1 MELVNSNIITA
12 SKLIR
17 RAKQIADVANSDFL
31 NYEELTDYL
40 NASWKNVYQTI
51 IQYNLNVFTVEANL
65 IGSGGVYPIPFD
77 CYQIKSVKN
86 PYTGVEIPRKA
97 DSESVYGSHYEIVN
111 NNLILGPSCGPVTIT
126 YWRKPY
132 FLSFPNATLET
143 AYNKSEDAEILDVCK
158 DAILIKDA
166 SDNYY
171 IKSLLTDSKLDLS
184 FIEPNEYEKVYLGN
198 NFIVGVT
205 EFQTTTAHTFVSYVV
220 KDFYG
225 NVIAEMNL
233 GIADYFIK
241 SDDGL
246 IYVGIFDTE
255 NPNKVNIVE
264 LDGTTAI
271 NSITLDSQ
279 PDNIICIDNE
289 FYNVEEDAMPIGIF
303 DCRPAYTTPDK
314 KLHLINEQFDRSK
327 DIVEFVSIPTM
338 GKLTCTNYGFLDFS
352 GKLYSNVPD
361 TQLSFPNNIFFD
373 CISYDL
379 AIRFLCKMNADSSG
393 VENLNKNAW
402 NQLTASIDQN
412 ADFPRVKLVRR

>member
-1 MELVNSNIITA
+1 MEYTNSNIVTA

-31 NYEELTDYL
+31 SYNELTDYL

-51 IQYNLNVFTVEANL
+51 IQYNLNIFTVEANL
-65 IGSGGVYPIPFD
+65 VGSSGVYKLPFD

-97 DSESVYGSHYEIVN
+97 DSESMYGSHYEIVN
-111 NNLILGPSCGPVTIT
+111 DNLILGSSCGPVTIT

-132 FLSFPNATLET
+132 FLTFPNATLET
-143 AYNKSEDAEILDVCK
+143 NYNKPEDTEILDVCK
-158 DAILIKDA
+158 DAILVKDA
-166 SDNYY
+166 ENKYY

-184 FIEPNEYEKVYLGN
+184 FIEPNEYEKIYLGN
-198 NFIVGVT
+198 NFIIGINGSNY
-205 EFQTTTAHTFVSYVV
+205 EV

-225 NVIAEMNL
+225 NLVFHGDIT
-233 GIADYFIK
+233 ADYFIK
-241 SDDGL
+241 SDDGI
-246 IYVGIFDTE
+246 IYIGVLDTD
-255 NPNKVNIVE
+255 KVNILE
-264 LDGTTAI
+264 LDNVTEVT
-271 NSITLDSQ
+271 SIKFTSK
-279 PDNIICIDNE
+279 PENIICIDNE
-289 FYNVEEDAMPIGIF
+289 FYFVEKDAMPIGIF

-314 KLHLINEQFDRSK
+314 NLHLINDQFDRSK
-327 DIVEFVSIPTM
+327 DIIEFVSIPTI
-338 GKLTCTNYGFLDFS
+338 GKLICTNYGFLDFS

-361 TQLSFPNNIFFD
+361 TQLSFPNNLFFD

-393 VENLNKNAW
+393 VENLNRNAW

-412 ADFPRVKLVRR
+412 ADFQVVKKVRR

>member
-1 MELVNSNIITA
+1 MNANSNIITA
-12 SKLIR
+12 ESLVK
-17 RAKQIADVANSDFL
+17 RAKQIADVSNSDFL
-31 NYEELTDYL
+31 SYDELVKYL
-40 NASWKNVYQTI
+40 NNSFLNVYQTI

-65 IGSGGVYPIPFD
+65 VGSGGVYKLPFD

-86 PYTGVEIPRKA
+86 PYTGIEIPRKA
-97 DSESVYGSHYEIVN
+97 DSASMYGSHYEIVN
-111 NNLILGPSCGPVTIT
+111 DNLILGNTCGPVTIT

-132 FLSFPNATLET
+132 FLTFPNATVST
-143 AYNKSEDAEILDVCK
+143 AYSKAEDKEILDVCK
-158 DAILIKDA
+158 DAILIKGVE
-166 SDNYY
+166 DNYY

-184 FIEPNEYEKVYLGN
+184 FIEPNEYEKFYLGN
-198 NFIVGVT
+198 NFIVGVK
-205 EFQTTTAHTFVSYVV
+205 EITTSAEHAHVAYVV

-225 NVIAEMNL
+225 NMIVENDM
-233 GIADYFIK
+233 GIADYVIK

-246 IYVGIFDTE
+246 IYFGIYDE
-255 NPNKVNIVE
+255 DGVNIIE

-271 NSITLDSQ
+271 DHISSK

-289 FYNVEEDAMPIGIF
+289 FYPVEKGAMPIGIF

-338 GKLTCTNYGFLDFS
+338 GKLICTNYGFLDFS

-393 VENLNKNAW
+393 VENLNRNAW

-412 ADFPRVKLVRR
+412 ADFPRIKLVRR

>member
-1 MELVNSNIITA
+1 MEYVNVNSNLTTA

-17 RAKQIADVANSDFL
+17 RAKQIADISNSDFL
-31 NYEELTDYL
+31 NYEELTEYL

-65 IGSGGVYPIPFD
+65 VGSGGVYKLPFD

-86 PYTGVEIPRKA
+86 PFTGVEIPRKS
-97 DSESVYGSHYEIVN
+97 DSASMYGSHYEIVN
-111 NNLILGPSCGPVTIT
+111 GNLILGPSCGPVAIT

-132 FLSFPNATLET
+132 FLTLPNATLET
-143 AYNKSEDAEILDVCK
+143 TYNKAEDSEILDVCK
-158 DAILIKDA
+158 DAILVKGVE
-166 SDNYY
+166 DNYY

-184 FIEPNEYEKVYLGN
+184 FIEPKEYEKLYLGN
-198 NFIVGVT
+198 NFIVGVNSQPST
-205 EFQTTTAHTFVSYVV
+205 EEFYYEV

-225 NVIAEMNL
+225 NLVFYGDIK
-233 GIADYFIK
+233 ADYFIK

-246 IYVGIFDTE
+246 IYVGVLGEDKINILEIDNVTE
-255 NPNKVNIVE
+255 V
-264 LDGTTAI
+264 A
-271 NSITLDSQ
+271 SIKFTSK

-289 FYNVEEDAMPIGIF
+289 FYPVEKNAMPIGIF

-314 KLHLINEQFDRSK
+314 NLHLINEQFDRSK

-338 GKLTCTNYGFLDFS
+338 GKLICTNYGFLDFS

-393 VENLNKNAW
+393 VENLNRNAW
-402 NQLTASIDQN
+402 NQLTAAIDN
-412 ADFPRVKLVRR
+412 AADFQVIKKVRR

>member
-1 MELVNSNIITA
+1 MESMTNSNIVTA

-17 RAKQIADVANSDFL
+17 RAKQIADVSNSDFL
-31 NYEELTDYL
+31 NYEELTEYL
-40 NASWKNVYQTI
+40 NASWKNVYQTV

-65 IGSGGVYPIPFD
+65 VGSGGVYKLPFD
-77 CYQIKSVKN
+77 CYQIKSIKN

-97 DSESVYGSHYEIVN
+97 DSASMYGSHYEIVN
-111 NNLILGPSCGPVTIT
+111 DNLILGNTCGPVSIT

-132 FLSFPNATLET
+132 FLTFPNATVST
-143 AYNKSEDAEILDVCK
+143 TYNKAEDKEILDVCK

-166 SDNYY
+166 ENKYY

-184 FIEPNEYEKVYLGN
+184 FIEPDKYEKIYLGN
-198 NFIVGVT
+198 NFIVGIKEST
-205 EFQTTTAHTFVSYVV
+205 YEV

-225 NVIAEMNL
+225 NLVFY
-233 GIADYFIK
+233 GDVKADYVIK

-246 IYVGIFDTE
+246 LYFGISDE
-255 NPNKVNIVE
+255 DGVNIVE

-271 NSITLDSQ
+271 KRMDVK
-279 PDNIICIDNE
+279 PENIICIDNE
-289 FYNVEEDAMPIGIF
+289 FYPVEKDAMPIGIF

-314 KLHLINEQFDRSK
+314 NLHLINDQFDRSK
-327 DIVEFVSIPTM
+327 DIIEFVSIPTV
-338 GKLTCTNYGFLDFS
+338 GKLICTNYGFLDFS

-361 TQLSFPNNIFFD
+361 TQLSFPNNLFFD

-393 VENLNKNAW
+393 VENLNRNAW
-402 NQLTASIDQN
+402 NQLTASIDAN
-412 ADFPRVKLVRR
+412 ADFMVVKKVRR

>member
-1 MELVNSNIITA
+1 MEHVNSNIVTA

-31 NYEELTDYL
+31 SYNELTDYL

-65 IGSGGVYPIPFD
+65 VGSSGVYKLPFD

-97 DSESVYGSHYEIVN
+97 DSESMYGSHYEIVN
-111 NNLILGPSCGPVTIT
+111 NNLVLGTSCGPVTIT

-132 FLSFPNATLET
+132 FLTFPNATLET
-143 AYNKSEDAEILDVCK
+143 NYNKSEDTEILDVCK
-158 DAILIKDA
+158 DAILVKDA
-166 SDNYY
+166 ENKYY

-198 NFIVGVT
+198 NFIIGINGSNY
-205 EFQTTTAHTFVSYVV
+205 EV

-225 NVIAEMNL
+225 NLVFYGDIT
-233 GIADYFIK
+233 ADYFIK

-246 IYVGIFDTE
+246 IYIGVVDTD
-255 NPNKVNIVE
+255 KVNILE
-264 LDGTTAI
+264 LDNVTEVA
-271 NSITLDSQ
+271 SIKFTSK
-279 PDNIICIDNE
+279 PENIICIDNE
-289 FYNVEEDAMPIGIF
+289 FYFVEKDAMPIGIF

-314 KLHLINEQFDRSK
+314 NLHLINDQFDRSK
-327 DIVEFVSIPTM
+327 DIIEFVSIPTI
-338 GKLTCTNYGFLDFS
+338 GKLICTNYGFLDFS

-361 TQLSFPNNIFFD
+361 TQLSFPNNLFFD

-393 VENLNKNAW
+393 VENLNRNAW
-402 NQLTASIDQN
+402 NQLTASIDAN
-412 ADFPRVKLVRR
+412 ADFMRVKLVRR

>member
-1 MELVNSNIITA
+1 MEYVNVNSNLTTA

-17 RAKQIADVANSDFL
+17 RAKQIADISNSDFL
-31 NYEELTDYL
+31 NYEELTEYL

-65 IGSGGVYPIPFD
+65 IGSRGVYKLPFD

-86 PYTGVEIPRKA
+86 PFTGVEIPRKS
-97 DSESVYGSHYEIVN
+97 DSASMYGSHYEIVN
-111 NNLILGPSCGPVTIT
+111 DNLILGPSCGPVAIT

-132 FLSFPNATLET
+132 FLTLPNATLET
-143 AYNKSEDAEILDVCK
+143 TYNKAEDAEILDVCK
-158 DAILIKDA
+158 DAILIKGVE
-166 SDNYY
+166 DNYY

-184 FIEPNEYEKVYLGN
+184 FIEPNEYEKLCLGN
-198 NFIVGVT
+198 NFIVGVNSQPST
-205 EFQTTTAHTFVSYVV
+205 GKLYYEV

-225 NVIAEMNL
+225 NLVFYGDIK
-233 GIADYFIK
+233 ADYFIK

-246 IYVGIFDTE
+246 IYVGVLTE
-255 NPNKVNIVE
+255 DKVNILEIDNVTE
-264 LDGTTAI
+264 VA
-271 NSITLDSQ
+271 SIKFSEK
-279 PDNIICIDNE
+279 PGNIICIDNE
-289 FYNVEEDAMPIGIF
+289 FYPVEKDAMPIGIF

-338 GKLTCTNYGFLDFS
+338 GKLICTNYGFLDFS

-393 VENLNKNAW
+393 VENLNRNAW
-402 NQLTASIDQN
+402 NQLTAAIDN
-412 ADFPRVKLVRR
+412 AADFQVIKKVRR

>member
-1 MELVNSNIITA
+1 MESVNVNSNIVTA

-17 RAKQIADVANSDFL
+17 RAKQIADISNSDFL
-31 NYEELTDYL
+31 NYEELTEYL
-40 NASWKNVYQTI
+40 NASWKNVYQTV

-65 IGSGGVYPIPFD
+65 VGSGGVYKLPFD
-77 CYQIKSVKN
+77 CYQIKSIKN
-86 PYTGVEIPRKA
+86 PYTGIEIPRKS
-97 DSESVYGSHYEIVN
+97 DSASMYGSHYEIVN
-111 NNLILGPSCGPVTIT
+111 DNLILGNTCGPVTIT

-132 FLSFPNATLET
+132 FLTFPNATVST
-143 AYNKSEDAEILDVCK
+143 TYNKAEDKEILDVCK

-166 SDNYY
+166 ENKYY

-184 FIEPNEYEKVYLGN
+184 FIEPDKYEKIYLGN
-198 NFIVGVT
+198 NFIIGIKEST
-205 EFQTTTAHTFVSYVV
+205 YEV

-225 NVIAEMNL
+225 NLVFYCDIT
-233 GIADYFIK
+233 ADYFIK

-246 IYVGIFDTE
+246 IYIGVLDVD
-255 NPNKVNIVE
+255 KVNILEIDNVTE
-264 LDGTTAI
+264 VASMKFT
-271 NSITLDSQ
+271 SK
-279 PDNIICIDNE
+279 PENIICIDNE
-289 FYNVEEDAMPIGIF
+289 FYPVEKDAMPIGIF

-314 KLHLINEQFDRSK
+314 NLHLINEQFDRSK

-338 GKLTCTNYGFLDFS
+338 GKLICTNYGFLDFS

-361 TQLSFPNNIFFD
+361 TQLSFPNNLFLD

-393 VENLNKNAW
+393 VENLNRNAW

-412 ADFPRVKLVRR
+412 ADFMVIKKVRR

>member
-1 MELVNSNIITA
+1 MESINTNSNIATA

-17 RAKQIADVANSDFL
+17 RAKQIADISNSDFL
-31 NYEELTDYL
+31 NYEELTEYL
-40 NASWKNVYQTI
+40 NCSWKNVYQTV

-65 IGSGGVYPIPFD
+65 VGSGGVYKLPFD
-77 CYQIKSVKN
+77 CYQIKSIKN
-86 PYTGVEIPRKA
+86 PYTGIEIPRKS
-97 DSESVYGSHYEIVN
+97 DSASMYGSHYEIVN
-111 NNLILGPSCGPVTIT
+111 DNLILGNTCGPVTIT

-132 FLSFPNATLET
+132 FLTFPNATVET
-143 AYNKSEDAEILDVCK
+143 KYNKAEDKEILDVCK

-166 SDNYY
+166 ENKYY

-184 FIEPNEYEKVYLGN
+184 FIEPDEYKKLYLGN
-198 NFIVGVT
+198 NFIVGINDST
-205 EFQTTTAHTFVSYVV
+205 YEV
-220 KDFYG
+220 KDLDGNLVFYG
-225 NVIAEMNL
+225 NIT
-233 GIADYFIK
+233 ADYFIK

-246 IYVGIFDTE
+246 VYIGVLDVD
-255 NPNKVNIVE
+255 KVNIFEIDNVTE
-264 LDGTTAI
+264 V
-271 NSITLDSQ
+271 SSMKFTLK
-279 PDNIICIDNE
+279 PENIICIDND
-289 FYNVEEDAMPIGIF
+289 FYPVEKDAMPIGIF

-314 KLHLINEQFDRSK
+314 NLHLINEQSDRSK

-338 GKLTCTNYGFLDFS
+338 GKLICTNYGFLDFS

-393 VENLNKNAW
+393 VENLNRNAW

-412 ADFPRVKLVRR
+412 ADFQVIKKVRR

>member
-1 MELVNSNIITA
+1 MESVNSNITTA

-31 NYEELTDYL
+31 NYEELTEYL
-40 NASWKNVYQTI
+40 NASWKNVYQTV

-65 IGSGGVYPIPFD
+65 VGSGGVYKLPFD
-77 CYQIKSVKN
+77 CYQIKSIKN
-86 PYTGVEIPRKA
+86 PYTGIEIPRKA
-97 DSESVYGSHYEIVN
+97 DSASMYGSHYEIVN
-111 NNLILGPSCGPVTIT
+111 DNLILGNTCGPVTIT

-132 FLSFPNATLET
+132 FLTFPNATMST
-143 AYNKSEDAEILDVCK
+143 TYSKAEDKEILDVCK
-158 DAILIKDA
+158 DAILVKGYE
-166 SDNYY
+166 DNYY

-198 NFIVGVT
+198 NFIVGINGSAY
-205 EFQTTTAHTFVSYVV
+205 EV

-225 NVIAEMNL
+225 NLVFYGDIT
-233 GIADYFIK
+233 ADYFIK

-246 IYVGIFDTE
+246 IYIGVLDVD
-255 NPNKVNIVE
+255 KVNILEIDNVTE
-264 LDGTTAI
+264 VVSMKFT
-271 NSITLDSQ
+271 SK

-289 FYNVEEDAMPIGIF
+289 FYPVEKDAMPIGIF

-327 DIVEFVSIPTM
+327 DIVEFVNIPTM
-338 GKLTCTNYGFLDFS
+338 GKLICTKYGFMDFS

-361 TQLSFPNNIFFD
+361 TQMSFPNNLFLD

-393 VENLNKNAW
+393 VENLNRNAW
-402 NQLTASIDQN
+402 NQLTASIDAN
-412 ADFPRVKLVRR
+412 ADFQVVKKVRR

>member
-1 MELVNSNIITA
+1 MEYINSNIVTA

-31 NYEELTDYL
+31 SYNELTDYL

-51 IQYNLNVFTVEANL
+51 IQYNLNIFTVEANL
-65 IGSGGVYPIPFD
+65 VGSSGVYKLPFD

-97 DSESVYGSHYEIVN
+97 DSESMYGSHYEIVN
-111 NNLILGPSCGPVTIT
+111 DNLVLGSSCGPVTIT

-132 FLSFPNATLET
+132 FLTFPNATLET
-143 AYNKSEDAEILDVCK
+143 NYNKSEDTEILDVCK
-158 DAILIKDA
+158 DAILVKDA
-166 SDNYY
+166 ENKYY

-184 FIEPNEYEKVYLGN
+184 FIEPNEYEKIYLGN
-198 NFIVGVT
+198 NFIIGING
-205 EFQTTTAHTFVSYVV
+205 SNYKV

-225 NVIAEMNL
+225 NLVFHGDIT
-233 GIADYFIK
+233 ADYFIK

-246 IYVGIFDTE
+246 IYIGVLDTD
-255 NPNKVNIVE
+255 KVNILE
-264 LDGTTAI
+264 LDNATEVT
-271 NSITLDSQ
+271 SIKFTSK

-289 FYNVEEDAMPIGIF
+289 FYFVEKDAMPIGIF

-314 KLHLINEQFDRSK
+314 NLHLINNQFDRSK
-327 DIVEFVSIPTM
+327 DIIEFVSIPTI
-338 GKLTCTNYGFLDFS
+338 GKLICTNYGFLDFS

-361 TQLSFPNNIFFD
+361 TQLSFPNNLFFD

-393 VENLNKNAW
+393 VENLNRNAW

-412 ADFPRVKLVRR
+412 ADFQVVKKVRR

>member
-1 MELVNSNIITA
+1 MESINTNSNIATA

-17 RAKQIADVANSDFL
+17 RAKQIADISNSDFL
-31 NYEELTDYL
+31 NYEELTEYL
-40 NASWKNVYQTI
+40 NCSWKNVYQTV

-65 IGSGGVYPIPFD
+65 VGSGGVYKLPFD
-77 CYQIKSVKN
+77 CYQIKSIKN
-86 PYTGVEIPRKA
+86 PYTGIEIPRKS
-97 DSESVYGSHYEIVN
+97 DSASMYGSHYEIVN
-111 NNLILGPSCGPVTIT
+111 DNLILGNTCGPVTIT

-132 FLSFPNATLET
+132 FLTFPNATVET
-143 AYNKSEDAEILDVCK
+143 KYNKAEDKEILDVCK

-166 SDNYY
+166 ENKYY

-184 FIEPNEYEKVYLGN
+184 FIEPDEYKKLYLGN
-198 NFIVGVT
+198 NFIVGINDST
-205 EFQTTTAHTFVSYVV
+205 YEV
-220 KDFYG
+220 KDLDGNLVFYG
-225 NVIAEMNL
+225 NIT
-233 GIADYFIK
+233 ADYFIK

-246 IYVGIFDTE
+246 IYIGVLDVD
-255 NPNKVNIVE
+255 KVNIFEIDNVTE
-264 LDGTTAI
+264 V
-271 NSITLDSQ
+271 SSMKFTLK
-279 PDNIICIDNE
+279 PENIICIDND
-289 FYNVEEDAMPIGIF
+289 FYPVEKDAMPIGIF

-314 KLHLINEQFDRSK
+314 NLHLINEQSDRSK

-338 GKLTCTNYGFLDFS
+338 GKLICTNYGFLDFS

-393 VENLNKNAW
+393 VENLNRNAW

-412 ADFPRVKLVRR
+412 ADFQVVKRVRR

>member
-1 MELVNSNIITA
+1 MEYVNSNIVTA

-31 NYEELTDYL
+31 SYNELTDYL

-51 IQYNLNVFTVEANL
+51 IQYNLNIFTVEANL
-65 IGSGGVYPIPFD
+65 VGSSGVYKLPFD

-97 DSESVYGSHYEIVN
+97 DSESMYGSHYEIVN
-111 NNLILGPSCGPVTIT
+111 DNLVLGSSCGPVTIT

-132 FLSFPNATLET
+132 FLTFPNATLET
-143 AYNKSEDAEILDVCK
+143 NYNKSEDTEILDVCK
-158 DAILIKDA
+158 DAILVKEA
-166 SDNYY
+166 ENKYY

-184 FIEPNEYEKVYLGN
+184 FIEPNEYEKIYLGN
-198 NFIVGVT
+198 NFIIGINGSNY
-205 EFQTTTAHTFVSYVV
+205 EV

-225 NVIAEMNL
+225 NLVFHGEIT
-233 GIADYFIK
+233 ADYFIK
-241 SDDGL
+241 SDDGV
-246 IYVGIFDTE
+246 IYIGVLDTD
-255 NPNKVNIVE
+255 KVNILE
-264 LDGTTAI
+264 LDNATEVTSI
-271 NSITLDSQ
+271 NFTSK
-279 PDNIICIDNE
+279 PENIICIDNE
-289 FYNVEEDAMPIGIF
+289 FYFVEKDAMPVGVF

-314 KLHLINEQFDRSK
+314 NLHLINEQFDRNK
-327 DIVEFVSIPTM
+327 DIIEFVSIPTI
-338 GKLTCTNYGFLDFS
+338 GKLICTNYGFLDFS

-361 TQLSFPNNIFFD
+361 TQLSFPNNLFFD

-393 VENLNKNAW
+393 VENLNRNAW

-412 ADFPRVKLVRR
+412 ADFQVVKKVRR